1 MSDLRMVRSPV
12 RGLHIKG
19 DSEEAQRLSQL
30 RKPSKGAVLEPAEGA
45 SIPLP
50 FLLRRAG
57 IFRPRLYPSFTF
69 VSSMLRSFHARE

>member
-1 MSDLRMVRSPV
+1 LTDIKGRAPDERSQDVPSPA
-12 RGLHIKG
+12 GGWHMKG

-30 RKPSKGAVLEPAEGA
+30 RKPSKGAALEPAEGA

-57 IFRPRLYPSFTF
+57 IFRPRL
-69 VSSMLRSFHARE
+69 